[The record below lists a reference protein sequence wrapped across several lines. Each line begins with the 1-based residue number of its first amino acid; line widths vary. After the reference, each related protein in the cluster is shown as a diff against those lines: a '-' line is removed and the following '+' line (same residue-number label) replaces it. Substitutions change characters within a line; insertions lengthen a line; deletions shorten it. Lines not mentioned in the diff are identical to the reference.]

1 MALEKA
7 LARANK
13 LLYSRDIGKVAPAR
27 IEELRAAV
35 NSKDRNRITQ
45 ACNMVDTALFLLRS
59 LENFEDFP

>member
-7 LARANK
+7 VDRANK

-45 ACNMVDTALFLLRS
+45 ACNMVDTAFFLLRT
-59 LENFEDFP
+59 LEKLDD